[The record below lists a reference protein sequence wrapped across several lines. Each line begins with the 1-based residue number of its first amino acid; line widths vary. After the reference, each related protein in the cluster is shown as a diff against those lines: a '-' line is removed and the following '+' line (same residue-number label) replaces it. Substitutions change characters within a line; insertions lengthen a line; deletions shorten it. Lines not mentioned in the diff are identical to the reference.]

1 MNLYFPIP
9 LFRVPVPGEQN
20 KNDREK
26 IISEILENLF
36 NVKNMNLQ
44 VEISNPKFE
53 KRPVTRRWWWNISAL
68 KIKVLRAS
76 KEGKDDCINSITPF
90 WNDNGI
96 LSSTFWSEI
105 LFS

>member
-9 LFRVPVPGEQN
+9 LFRVPVPGAQN

-53 KRPVTRRWWWNISAL
+53 KRPVTRR
-68 KIKVLRAS
+68 
-76 KEGKDDCINSITPF
+76 
-90 WNDNGI
+90 
-96 LSSTFWSEI
+96 
-105 LFS
+105 